1 VNEIRWQCDGAARII
16 VCIEIPEVIAK
27 ILTHLDKKGTAQ
39 ETGQLPQGRAPP
51 AGLFG

>member
-1 VNEIRWQCDGAARII
+1 LNEIRWQCDGAARII

-27 ILTHLDKKGTAQ
+27 ILTHLGKKGTSQ
-39 ETGQLPQGRAPP
+39 GTGQLPQGRAPP